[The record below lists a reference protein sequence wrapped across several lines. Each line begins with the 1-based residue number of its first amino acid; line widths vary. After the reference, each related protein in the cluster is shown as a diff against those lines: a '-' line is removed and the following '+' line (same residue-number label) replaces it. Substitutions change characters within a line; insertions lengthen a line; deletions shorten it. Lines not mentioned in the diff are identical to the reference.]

1 MERWAPVT
9 AVPSHA
15 GSVRRPG
22 ARAPAGPA
30 AEIAAALAALGEA
43 SSPEALAG
51 LHRALDALAARRF
64 QTDPSVQEL
73 QALCTGYRDHI
84 FRRTLALAEV
94 KFGPPPCPYA
104 AACVGSEGRREQTLA
119 TDQDNLLVYQEAEHH
134 SYFLRFGAAVNELL
148 ARAGIAPC
156 TGGIMM
162 GEEAWQGTV
171 AQWKARIDRT
181 VAFDDAGVPQRRQLL
196 RLIILSDVRF
206 LHGTELL
213 VAEVASHLFDRLRD
227 NVPAL
232 YEMARASVT
241 LPLGLGWFGRLR
253 TERRGPNRGLFDL
266 KRLGWAPLV
275 LAVRVLALK
284 HGISETHTV
293 DRIFGLRDLGRIGAK
308 LAADLV
314 SAHDVLTRLKIA
326 CELRAGG
333 GGAHVAYF
341 LDSKRLPP
349 AEEKALRASLRTVG
363 ALQRLA
369 YRSFQLP

>member
-1 MERWAPVT
+1 MD
-9 AVPSHA
+9 A
-15 GSVRRPG
+15 GSVRQRG
-22 ARAPAGPA
+22 ARAPGGPA
-30 AEIAAALAALGEA
+30 AKIAAVLAAIGEA

-64 QTDPSVQEL
+64 EADPSVPEL

-84 FRRTLALAEV
+84 FRRALALAEAEL
-94 KFGPPPCPYA
+94 GPPPCPYA

-119 TDQDNLLVYQEAEHH
+119 TDQDNLLVFRDSAHRP
-134 SYFLRFGAAVNELL
+134 YFLRFGAIVGQFL

-181 VAFDDAGVPQRRQLL
+181 VAFDDAGVPQHRQLL

-213 VAEVASHLFDRLRD
+213 VAEVASHLFARLRD

-253 TERRGPNRGLFDL
+253 TERRGPNRSLLDL

-284 HGISETHTV
+284 HGISQTHTV
-293 DRIFGLRDLGRIGAK
+293 DRICALRSRGRIGEE
-308 LAADLV
+308 LAANLL
-314 SAHDVLTRLKIA
+314 SAHELLTRLKVA

-333 GGAHVAYF
+333 RGAHVVCF
-341 LDSKRLPP
+341 LDAQRLPP
-349 AEEKALRASLRTVG
+349 AEAKALRASLRTVG

>member
-9 AVPSHA
+9 PVPSHA
-15 GSVRRPG
+15 GSVRQRG
-22 ARAPAGPA
+22 ARAPGGLA
-30 AEIAAALAALGEA
+30 AEIAAALAAIGEA
-43 SSPEALAG
+43 ASPEALAG
-51 LHRALDALAARRF
+51 VHRTLDALAARRF
-64 QTDPSVQEL
+64 EAEPSVPEL

-84 FRRTLALAEV
+84 FRRALSLAEAEL
-94 KFGPPPCPYA
+94 GSPPCPYA

-119 TDQDNLLVYQEAEHH
+119 TDQDNLLVFQEAVHRP
-134 SYFLRFGAAVNELL
+134 YFLRFGAVANQFL

-181 VAFDDAGVPQRRQLL
+181 VAFDDAGVSQRRQLL

-213 VAEVASHLFDRLRD
+213 VAGVVSHLFDRLRD

-253 TERRGPNRGLFDL
+253 TERRGPNRGLLDL

-284 HGISETHTV
+284 HGISQTHTV
-293 DRIFGLRDLGRIGAK
+293 DRICALRCAGRVGEE
-308 LAADLV
+308 LAADLR
-314 SAHDVLTRLKIA
+314 SAHDLLTRLKVA
-326 CELRAGG
+326 CELRAGSR
-333 GGAHVAYF
+333 GAHGACL
-341 LDSKRLPP
+341 LDPRQFSP
-349 AEEKALRASLRTVG
+349 AEAGALRLALKRVG
-363 ALQRLA
+363 SFQRLA
-369 YRSFQLP
+369 YRSFLFP